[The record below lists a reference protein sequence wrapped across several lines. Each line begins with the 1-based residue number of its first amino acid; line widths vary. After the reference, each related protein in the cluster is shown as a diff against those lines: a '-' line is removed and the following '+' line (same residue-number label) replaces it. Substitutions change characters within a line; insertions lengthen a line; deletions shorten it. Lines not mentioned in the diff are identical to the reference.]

1 MPSSKYERELRFIDN
16 EVRRMKMQLDALA
29 EAMPADPAEAQ
40 EKARTVTELQDK
52 IAGFLG
58 RKAEIEDS
66 FKAAGMEL
74 PDIGRSMNATVHN
87 ASGFEVHSHEEAES
101 LASAYTG
108 SAPAPSV
115 RTETPDDIT
124 AQIKD
129 IADELMS
136 IEIRIMKADIDGD
149 EAEMQKLRMM
159 QSSLNA
165 RKTSLVQAAK
175 EMKTEKPAP
184 VSDADQKRLESVE
197 ADCRALRSQIYDLRS
212 DLQNVKAQ
220 LDLIIEAL
228 GLEQ

>member
-1 MPSSKYERELRFIDN
+1 MPSSKYERELGFIDN

-29 EAMPADPAEAQ
+29 EAMPADPTEAQ

-58 RKAEIEDS
+58 RKAEIEES

-87 ASGFEVHSHEEAES
+87 ASGFEVHSPEEAES
-101 LASAYTG
+101 LASAYTS

-129 IADELMS
+129 I
-136 IEIRIMKADIDGD
+136 DGD
-149 EAEMQKLRMM
+149 EEEMQKLRMM

-184 VSDADQKRLESVE
+184 VSDADRKRLESVE

>member
-16 EVRRMKMQLDALA
+16 EVHRMRMQLDALA

-58 RKAEIEDS
+58 RKAEIEES

-87 ASGFEVHSHEEAES
+87 ASGFEVHSPEEAES

-136 IEIRIMKADIDGD
+136 IEI
-149 EAEMQKLRMM
+149 RMM